1 LSSNQSSATV
11 LSSERATLPVTDLLA
26 AGLRGDPEA
35 AAVLG
40 TLDPA
45 ELCSAAE
52 AHGVLP
58 LLAER
63 LLPHAET
70 SSALAGRLH
79 DAARRAVVED
89 LVQERELRRVL
100 GAFAVARLH
109 AVLVKGAHLAYSYYQ
124 RSDGRPRIDTD
135 LLVAA
140 DDRARVA
147 TVLGELGYAP
157 VPQAAGDLVTYQ
169 ESYALTRDGVTL
181 HVVDVH
187 WRIANPQRFG
197 AVLSHDEADAAA
209 VPVPGLGPGAR
220 GLSPVHALLL
230 ACVHPVAH
238 HANTHCLIWQHDI
251 HLVASQFTAADWNAF
266 AALARE
272 RGVAGVC
279 RSSLELSVRDFGTIV
294 PAAAWAALGDF
305 APGDAATAAYLTG
318 GRRHVEHIIWDLRA
332 LPTWRART
340 RLVRQH
346 LFPPAQYM
354 REVYAPASAA
364 PLPWLYAR
372 RVWHG
377 AQKWLAR
384 S

>member
-1 LSSNQSSATV
+1 MH
-11 LSSERATLPVTDLLA
+11 SSEPAALPVTELLA

-35 AAVLG
+35 AAILSTV
-40 TLDPA
+40 DPA
-45 ELCSAAE
+45 ELCRAAA

-58 LLAER
+58 LLAGR
-63 LLPHAET
+63 LLPRAQTPGTLAEQ
-70 SSALAGRLH
+70 LH

-89 LVQERELRRVL
+89 LVQERELRRL
-100 GAFAVARLH
+100 LEALAVARLH
-109 AVLVKGAHLAYSYYQ
+109 AVLMKGAHLAYSYYA
-124 RSDGRPRIDTD
+124 RPDERPRIDTD
-135 LLVAA
+135 LLIADSDRGPVAA
-140 DDRARVA
+140 
-147 TVLGELGYAP
+147 VLGELGYLP
-157 VPQAAGDLVTYQ
+157 VPQTAGDLVTYQ
-169 ESYALTRDGVTL
+169 ASYALTRDGATR

-187 WRIANPQRFG
+187 WRIANPERFG
-197 AVLSHDEADAAA
+197 AVLAYEEAEAAA
-209 VPVPGLGPGAR
+209 VPVPDLGQGAR
-220 GLSPVHALLL
+220 GLAPVHALLV

-238 HANTHCLIWQHDI
+238 HANAHCLIWQHDI
-251 HLVASQFTAADWNAF
+251 HLVASTFTAPDWDAF
-266 AALARE
+266 AALARA

-279 RSSLELSVRDFGTIV
+279 RSSLELAVRDFGTVV
-294 PAAAWAALGDF
+294 PTEIWTRLDDRGT
-305 APGDAATAAYLTG
+305 GDAATAAYLST
-318 GRRHVEHIIWDLRA
+318 GRRHVEHVLWDLRA

-372 RVWHG
+372 RVWLG